1 MIVIIDFGSQV
12 AHLIARRIRELN
24 VYSELIQH
32 NTPIEEILEMKP
44 SGIILSGGPGSVYEP
59 NAPSL
64 DVNLFNLNIPT
75 LGICYGHQLIAKHL
89 GGVVTK
95 GKGEYGKTLIKN
107 TNFSELLKGTSA
119 EEIVWMSHSEYVEKA
134 PEGFTITS
142 YSENKYISSMEN
154 MEKQLFSVQFHPEVF
169 HTPKGKHIL
178 NNFIDL
184 TNSPRNWNLEEFVE
198 KRISTIKNKVGP
210 AKVLMGVSGGVDST
224 VSAELIHRAIGENL
238 YCVFVNNGLLR
249 KGEYEEVCKFFES
262 YNFNFF
268 PIDSTELFLS
278 RLKGVIDPEE
288 KRKIIGMT
296 FIEVFE
302 QQARKLGNFKFLGQ
316 GTIYPDRIES
326 AQPSSQASIIKTHHN
341 VGGLPGKMNLDLIEP
356 LMDLYKDEVREVGKI
371 LEIDANLLNR
381 HPFPGPGLAV
391 RIIGEV
397 TTDRLRIVRQSDHI
411 LSEELKKHRLYQN
424 SWQIFT
430 AFLNVKTVG
439 VMGDA
444 RSYQY
449 PIVIRC
455 VESNDAM
462 TASASSIPIKILKK
476 IGTRIVNE
484 VDGVNRV
491 FYDLTDKPPATIEYE

>member
-1 MIVIIDFGSQV
+1 MILIVDFGSQV

-32 NTPIEEILEMKP
+32 NTPIERILEMKP
-44 SGIILSGGPGSVYEP
+44 QGIILSGGPSSVYTH

-64 DVNLFNLNIPT
+64 DVRTFGLNIPI
-75 LGICYGHQLIAKHL
+75 LGICYGHQLLAKYL
-89 GGVVTK
+89 GGVVAK
-95 GKGEYGKTLIKN
+95 GKGEYGKTLIKT
-107 TNFSELLKGTSA
+107 TNKSELLRGIA
-119 EEIVWMSHSEYVEKA
+119 VEEIVWMSHSDYVERV
-134 PEGFTITS
+134 PDDFIITS
-142 YSENKYISSMEN
+142 YSENNYISSMEN
-154 MEKQLFSVQFHPEVF
+154 IDKEIFGVQFHPEVF

-184 TNSPRNWNLEEFVE
+184 TKSPRDWNLESFVE
-198 KRISTIKNKVGP
+198 KKIVAIKNKIGN
-210 AKVLMGVSGGVDST
+210 ARVLMGVSGGVDST
-224 VSAELIHRAIGENL
+224 VSAELIHRAIGKNL
-238 YCVFVNNGLLR
+238 HCVFVNNGLLR
-249 KGEYEEVCKFFES
+249 KGEYEEVCNFFER

-268 PIDSTELFLS
+268 PIDSTKLFLS

-288 KRKIIGMT
+288 KRRIIGKT

-302 QQARKLGNFKFLGQ
+302 QQANKLGDFQFLGQ

-326 AQPSSQASIIKTHHN
+326 AEPSSQASTIKTHHN
-341 VGGLPGKMNLDLIEP
+341 VGGLPEKMNLDLIEP
-356 LMDLYKDEVREVGKI
+356 LMDLYKDEVREVGRI
-371 LEIDANLLNR
+371 LGIDENLLNR

-397 TTDRLRIVRQSDHI
+397 SEDHLRIVRESDHI
-411 LSEELKKHRLYQN
+411 LAQELKKHQLYHK
-424 SWQIFT
+424 SWQVLT
-430 AFLNVKTVG
+430 AFLNIKTVG

-455 VESNDAM
+455 VESSDAM

>member
-1 MIVIIDFGSQV
+1 MILVVDFGSQV
-12 AHLIARRIRELN
+12 AHLIARRTRELN

-32 NTPIEEILEMKP
+32 NTPLERILEMKP
-44 SGIILSGGPGSVYEP
+44 RGIILSGGPSSVYEH

-64 DVNLFNLNIPT
+64 DESTFDLNIPI
-75 LGICYGHQLIAKHL
+75 LGICYGHQLLAKHL
-89 GGVVTK
+89 GGVVAK
-95 GKGEYGKTLIKN
+95 GKGEYGKTLIKT
-107 TNFSELLKGTSA
+107 TNESELLRGIAA
-119 EEIVWMSHSEYVEKA
+119 EEIVWMSHSDYVESV
-134 PEGFTITS
+134 PNDFIITS
-142 YSENKYISSMEN
+142 YSENNYISSMEN
-154 MEKQLFSVQFHPEVF
+154 IDKQIFSVQFHPEVF

-178 NNFIDL
+178 NNFINL
-184 TNSPRNWNLEEFVE
+184 TKSPRDWNLESFVE
-198 KRISTIKNKVGP
+198 KKIVAIRNKIGN

-224 VSAELIHRAIGENL
+224 VSAELIHRAIGEKL
-238 YCVFVNNGLLR
+238 HCVFVNNGLLR
-249 KGEYEEVCKFFES
+249 KGEYEEVCSFFER

-278 RLKGVIDPEE
+278 RLKGITDPEE
-288 KRKIIGMT
+288 KRRIIGKT

-302 QQARKLGNFKFLGQ
+302 QQANKLGDFHFLGQ

-326 AQPSSQASIIKTHHN
+326 AQPSSQASTIKTHHN
-341 VGGLPGKMNLDLIEP
+341 VGGLPEKMNLDLIEP
-356 LMDLYKDEVREVGKI
+356 LMDLYKDEVREVGRI
-371 LEIDANLLNR
+371 LEIDENLLSR

-397 TTDRLRIVRQSDHI
+397 TEDRLRIVRQSDHI
-411 LSEELKKHRLYQN
+411 LAEELKNHGLYHK
-424 SWQIFT
+424 SWQVLT
-430 AFLNVKTVG
+430 ALLNIKTVG

-444 RSYQY
+444 RTYQY

-462 TASASSIPIKILKK
+462 TASASSIPIKVLKK